1 MKNYM
6 KIDATNRKI
15 IMDKTFAKNAAIYGS
30 EEYGKLQN
38 CRRDYPEYSVVT
50 RSIKKNP
57 GKESYRG
64 LNYGYIEEYIMNHDN
79 AEKNMAIYKQ
89 KREIANCRS
98 VRFPVIKKWFLETY
112 PEVATYGVIP
122 AEPQVRLTAS
132 QSEIESKAA

>member
-6 KIDATNRKI
+6 KIDVTNRKI

-57 GKESYRG
+57 GKESYKG
-64 LNYGYIEEYIMNHDN
+64 LTYKYIEKYIRNHEN
-79 AEKNMAIYKQ
+79 AQKNMAAYLQ
-89 KREIANCRS
+89 LREIAECHS
-98 VRFPVIKKWFLETY
+98 VRFPNVKKWFLETY
-112 PEVATYGVIP
+112 PEVVKYGLGNSLPTIQMVNHQKEEKE
-122 AEPQVRLTAS
+122 AV
-132 QSEIESKAA
+132 